1 MLAFYYCILINNFI
15 CKLTR
20 SISLDSW
27 TWDQLRIMKVGG
39 NQAFK
44 EYVIHTAK
52 RPELL
57 NKDAKSRYDSD
68 VARKYKKVIEA
79 RAKEDSLK

>member
-1 MLAFYYCILINNFI
+1 
-15 CKLTR
+15 
-20 SISLDSW
+20 
-27 TWDQLRIMKVGG
+27 MKVGG

-57 NKDAKSRYDSD
+57 NKDAKLKYDSE

-79 RAKEDSLK
+79 RAKEDSIDDGSHRSGSNHERGD

>member
-1 MLAFYYCILINNFI
+1 
-15 CKLTR
+15 
-20 SISLDSW
+20 
-27 TWDQLRIMKVGG
+27 MKVGG

-57 NKDAKSRYDSD
+57 NKDAKLKYDSD
-68 VARKYKKVIEA
+68 VARKYKRVIES
-79 RAKEDSLK
+79 RAKEDALK